1 MGCHVAPIPAIQNTC
16 NILCDGTKLVRYET
30 VMEKL
35 PFNKKQVVTTLFAIA
50 LLVLSIMA
58 AVGVKYLGDFEG
70 KKTSDDNSSALPI
83 PTPADLAA
91 TYGGLSSN
99 VQQQELVTRVGT
111 HLAGSG
117 DVAKLG
123 RNFRFYLLADQTR
136 NNVFAMPDGS
146 IFITSLLL
154 NHLKTEGQVAAL
166 LAREMAH
173 VTARHKPQYLVTG
186 ILTYSEK
193 EERVADQLAV
203 HTMAQAGYDPR
214 TLNATLAMLGELH
227 AKTPLEFFTTHP
239 GSDGRTDRINDAIAQ
254 QFPNGVPD
262 SLSK

>member
-1 MGCHVAPIPAIQNTC
+1 MG
-16 NILCDGTKLVRYET
+16 
-30 VMEKL
+30 KL
-35 PFNKKQVVTTLFAIA
+35 PVSKKQLGFVLAAIV
-50 LLVLSIMA
+50 LLVMSIVA
-58 AVGVKYLGDFEG
+58 ALGVKYLGDFEG
-70 KKTSDDNSSALPI
+70 KKTSDDGSSALPI
-83 PTPADLAA
+83 PSPADLAA
-91 TYGGLSSN
+91 TYGGLSANAS
-99 VQQQELVTRVGT
+99 QQELVTRVGT

-123 RNFRFYLLADQTR
+123 RSFRFYLLADQAR

-146 IFITSLLL
+146 IFITNLLL
-154 NHLKTEGQVAAL
+154 NHLKTEGQLAAL

-173 VTARHKPQYLVTG
+173 VTARHTPQYLVTG
-186 ILTYSEK
+186 VLTYSEK

-214 TLNATLAMLGELH
+214 TLNATLAMLGELN

>member
-1 MGCHVAPIPAIQNTC
+1 MG
-16 NILCDGTKLVRYET
+16 KLSI
-30 VMEKL
+30 
-35 PFNKKQVVTTLFAIA
+35 NKKQTTAVVIA
-50 LLVLSIMA
+50 VLLLALSIA
-58 AVGVKYLGDFEG
+58 AAIGIKYLGDFEG
-70 KKTSDDNSSALPI
+70 KKTTDENTSALPI
-83 PTPADLAA
+83 PSPADLAA

-99 VQQQELVTRVGT
+99 ATQQELVTRVGT

-123 RNFRFYLLADQTR
+123 RSFRFYLLADQAR

-146 IFITSLLL
+146 IFITNLLL

-173 VTARHKPQYLVTG
+173 VTARHTPQYLVTG

-214 TLNATLAMLGELH
+214 TLNATLGMLGELN
-227 AKTPLEFFTTHP
+227 AKTPLEFFATHP
-239 GSDGRTDRINDAIAQ
+239 GSDGRTDRIDDAIAQ